1 MLIGQKWR
9 KLSYTIWQDNQNCL
23 LRMEAKSIWLLSVS
37 FLHILVTK
45 LYMYKFIF
53 CRNVKGKNGL
63 NCFFSEETYSRF
75 LPKDTFESRL
85 EESLKK
91 VGIHLPPILENSQ
104 LDNTKSEP
112 DEEWQREDDY
122 NQSCDMSHDV
132 QDRKDADYS
141 VSANKRDNNESTRED
156 LKDEDIRKD
165 VSSSA
170 TTTKPSLATCVQ
182 KSGGIL
188 SGKEAKSNANTTPNL
203 MLVETR
209 EPPEIVHEEIK
220 TIEKSVKNELDTET
234 KKSSEHLSQVHSEKL
249 DISKTSR
256 AGEQTV
262 LPSSSNKDDT
272 GAVVDKRKR
281 DPSSIEKDP
290 TICRGQDDSKDERT
304 MRQKYY
310 DCNPK
315 RESTHLRDRI
325 KLVT

>member
-1 MLIGQKWR
+1 
-9 KLSYTIWQDNQNCL
+9 
-23 LRMEAKSIWLLSVS
+23 
-37 FLHILVTK
+37 
-45 LYMYKFIF
+45 MYKFVF
-53 CRNVKGKNGL
+53 YRNVKGKNGV

-91 VGIHLPPILENSQ
+91 VGLHLPPILENIQ

-112 DEEWQREDDY
+112 DEEWQGEDDY
-122 NQSCDMSHDV
+122 NQSCDMSHDLK
-132 QDRKDADYS
+132 DRKDADYTA
-141 VSANKRDNNESTRED
+141 SANKHGNNELTRED
-156 LKDEDIRKD
+156 LKDEDIQKD

-170 TTTKPSLATCVQ
+170 TTTKPSLAIFVQ
-182 KSGGIL
+182 KSGEIL
-188 SGKEAKSNANTTPNL
+188 SGKETKSDANTTPNM

-209 EPPEIVHEEIK
+209 EPAEIIHEEFK
-220 TIEKSVKNELDTET
+220 TIEKSVKNELET
-234 KKSSEHLSQVHSEKL
+234 GAKKSSEQLPQVHSEKL
-249 DISKTSR
+249 DISKTNR
-256 AGEQTV
+256 AEEQTPP
-262 LPSSSNKDDT
+262 PSSSTKDDT

-290 TICRGQDDSKDERT
+290 TPCRGQDDSKDERT

-325 KLVT
+325 KLVNIGLDKQNF